1 MKLSRNEVSHIAEL
15 AKLGIT
21 EQEIELFGEQLSEIL
36 DYFEMLNRLDTEAIP
51 PTAQAVDMRNV
62 TRRDEVRTSM
72 TPEQVLAN
80 APQRQEDYFK
90 VKPILE
96 QSQPRHTGWET
107 ADSPK

>member
-1 MKLSRNEVSHIAEL
+1 MKLSREEVLHIAEL

-21 EQEIELFGEQLSEIL
+21 EEEIDLFGEQLSEIL

-51 PTAQAVDMRNV
+51 PTAQAIDVRNV
-62 TRRDEVRTSM
+62 TRSDDVGASM

-80 APQRQEDYFK
+80 APRRQEDYFR

-96 QSQPRHTGWET
+96 
-107 ADSPK
+107 

>member
-1 MKLSRNEVSHIAEL
+1 MKLSREKVLHIAEL

-21 EQEIELFGEQLSEIL
+21 EEEIELFGEQLSEIL

-51 PTAQAVDMRNV
+51 PTAQAIDVRNV
-62 TRRDEVRTSM
+62 TRSDVVRASM

-80 APQRQEDYFK
+80 APRRQEDYFR

-96 QSQPRHTGWET
+96 
-107 ADSPK
+107 